1 MKKFTSKALIIAGF
15 ALFFTLTCGI
25 APSLTF
31 LPLIFPVL
39 NQIHPFTTNTLIFIG
54 FFIGIWVIATWVIEP
69 WWKKPPGK
77 RQELQEI
84 RHLLAQGKRQA
95 AKQKVREVIRLDEY
109 QLDAYLDALQTAP
122 GGVNPDEYAW
132 NAALQAPEPASESA
146 SPAPEASKDW
156 LPIECP
162 HCGGGISTDSVQWIN
177 SSQARCPYCGGYL
190 KA

>member
-1 MKKFTSKALIIAGF
+1 MKKFTNKALAIAGI

-25 APSLTF
+25 APSQTI
-31 LPLIFPVL
+31 LPLIFPVF
-39 NQIHPFTTNTLIFIG
+39 NQINPFITISGIFIG
-54 FFIGIWVIATWVIEP
+54 FFIGIWVIATWVIFP
-69 WWKKPPGK
+69 WLKKPPGK

-95 AKQKVREVIRLDEY
+95 AKQKVREVTRLGEY
-109 QLDAYLDALQTAP
+109 QLDPYLNALQTAP
-122 GGVNPDEYAW
+122 AGVNPDEYAW
-132 NAALQAPEPASESA
+132 NAAFQAPEPASETA
-146 SPAPEASKDW
+146 SSAPEASKDW